1 MKIVFIMTPIEMT
14 NLVVV
19 VSVGVILNWDM
30 IWHKDKGGLIMP
42 NGKYNC
48 KYCGTTEGTTKI
60 CTNCY
65 DKIRLIRKLLKMV
78 RDTYEKYGKGESK

>member
-1 MKIVFIMTPIEMT
+1 
-14 NLVVV
+14 
-19 VSVGVILNWDM
+19 M
-30 IWHKDKGGLIMP
+30 IRHKDKGGLIMP

-48 KYCGTTEGTTKI
+48 KYCGTTVGSAKI

-78 RDTYEKYGKGESK
+78 RDTYEKYGKVEVKR

>member
-30 IWHKDKGGLIMP
+30 MWHKDKGGLESECFSRLR
-42 NGKYNC
+42 GKS
-48 KYCGTTEGTTKI
+48 
-60 CTNCY
+60 
-65 DKIRLIRKLLKMV
+65 
-78 RDTYEKYGKGESK
+78 KGVYSL